1 MHSIFNTW
9 DKKLYTGLR
18 FDEKSIR
25 LVEILPGSSEEIRIK
40 LSVRPL
46 DEVETTYDALSYV
59 WWPPKPAKTIWV
71 HDIEV
76 SVSPTSSTLFRQ
88 CACRMRGA
96 AFGLMLFALIKQA
109 Y

>member
-59 WWPPKPAKTIWV
+59 
-71 HDIEV
+71 
-76 SVSPTSSTLFRQ
+76 
-88 CACRMRGA
+88 
-96 AFGLMLFALIKQA
+96 
-109 Y
+109 